1 MRLKY
6 YIRGIGAGIL
16 LATILLSIS
25 FFFGGGYK
33 NKELTDDEIIQR
45 AEKLGMVMEEKES
58 KEGDEEQSEESSEN
72 EEAESVDES
81 LSEENQKPEEEMTI
95 DEFVDEAE
103 ATNAAETKEDST
115 VSYQAFTVKGGQS
128 SETIA
133 NNLYKQGLV
142 DSASSFNE
150 YLGEL
155 GVDNRIQSG
164 TFYVQVGSSYDDI
177 VALLVNKEAR
187 TTTPPEN

>member
-6 YIRGIGAGIL
+6 YIRGLGAGIL
-16 LATILLSIS
+16 LATILLSVS

-33 NKELTDDEIIQR
+33 NKELSDEEIIAR
-45 AEKLGMVMEEKES
+45 AEKLGMVMEEKDS
-58 KEGDEEQSEESSEN
+58 KEDTEKTDSETSEED
-72 EEAESVDES
+72 AGTVDE
-81 LSEENQKPEEEMTI
+81 LSATEEKPEEEMTI
-95 DEFVDEAE
+95 DEFVEEAE
-103 ATNAAETKEDST
+103 ETNAAQQNEDAT
-115 VSYQAFTVKGGQS
+115 VSYQAFTVKSGES

-142 DSASSFNE
+142 DSSASFNK

>member
-6 YIRGIGAGIL
+6 YIRGLGAGIL
-16 LATILLSIS
+16 LATILLSVS

-33 NKELTDDEIIQR
+33 NKELSDEEIIAR
-45 AEKLGMVMEEKES
+45 AEKLGMVMEEKDS
-58 KEGDEEQSEESSEN
+58 KEDTEKTDSETSEED
-72 EEAESVDES
+72 ADTVDES
-81 LSEENQKPEEEMTI
+81 SATEEKPEEEMTI
-95 DEFVDEAE
+95 DEFVEEAE
-103 ATNAAETKEDST
+103 ETNAAEQNEDDT
-115 VSYQAFTVKGGQS
+115 VSYQAFTVKSGES

-133 NNLYKQGLV
+133 NLYKQGLV
-142 DSASSFNE
+142 DSSASFNK

>member
-6 YIRGIGAGIL
+6 YIRGLGAGIL
-16 LATILLSIS
+16 LATILLSVS

-33 NKELTDDEIIQR
+33 NKELSDEEIIAR
-45 AEKLGMVMEEKES
+45 AEKLGMVMEEKDS
-58 KEGDEEQSEESSEN
+58 KEDTQESEGETSEEDT
-72 EEAESVDES
+72 VDES
-81 LSEENQKPEEEMTI
+81 SATEEKPEEEMTI
-95 DEFVDEAE
+95 DEFVEEAE
-103 ATNAAETKEDST
+103 ETNAAEQNEDDT
-115 VSYQAFTVKGGQS
+115 VSYQAFTVKSGES

-142 DSASSFNE
+142 DSSASFNK

>member
-6 YIRGIGAGIL
+6 YIRGLGAGIL
-16 LATILLSIS
+16 LATILLSVS

-33 NKELTDDEIIQR
+33 NKELSDEEIIAR
-45 AEKLGMVMEEKES
+45 AEKLGMVMEEKDS
-58 KEGDEEQSEESSEN
+58 KEETEKTDSETSEED
-72 EEAESVDES
+72 ADTVDES
-81 LSEENQKPEEEMTI
+81 FATEEKPEEEMTI
-95 DEFVDEAE
+95 DEFVEEAE
-103 ATNAAETKEDST
+103 ETNAAEQNEDAT
-115 VSYQAFTVKGGQS
+115 VSYQAFTVKSGES

-142 DSASSFNE
+142 DSSASFNK

>member
-6 YIRGIGAGIL
+6 YIRGLGAGIL
-16 LATILLSIS
+16 LATILLSVS

-33 NKELTDDEIIQR
+33 NKELSDEEIIAR
-45 AEKLGMVMEEKES
+45 AEKLGMVMEEKDS
-58 KEGDEEQSEESSEN
+58 KEDTAKTDNETSEED
-72 EEAESVDES
+72 ADTVDES
-81 LSEENQKPEEEMTI
+81 SATEEKPEEEMTI
-95 DEFVDEAE
+95 DEFVEEAE
-103 ATNAAETKEDST
+103 ETNAAEQNEDDT
-115 VSYQAFTVKGGQS
+115 VSYQAFTVKSGES

-142 DSASSFNE
+142 DSSASFNK

>member
-6 YIRGIGAGIL
+6 YIRGLGAGIL
-16 LATILLSIS
+16 LATILLSVS

-33 NKELTDDEIIQR
+33 NKELSDEEIIAR
-45 AEKLGMVMEEKES
+45 AEKLGMVMEEKDS
-58 KEGDEEQSEESSEN
+58 KEDTEKTDSETSVED
-72 EEAESVDES
+72 ADTVDES
-81 LSEENQKPEEEMTI
+81 SATEEKPEEEMTI
-95 DEFVDEAE
+95 DEFVEEAE
-103 ATNAAETKEDST
+103 ETNAAEQNEDAT
-115 VSYQAFTVKGGQS
+115 VSYQAFTVKSGES

-142 DSASSFNE
+142 DSSASFNK

>member
-6 YIRGIGAGIL
+6 YIRGLGAGIL
-16 LATILLSIS
+16 LATILLSVS

-33 NKELTDDEIIQR
+33 NKELSDEEIIAR
-45 AEKLGMVMEEKES
+45 AEKLGMVMEEKDS
-58 KEGDEEQSEESSEN
+58 KEDTKTDSETSEED
-72 EEAESVDES
+72 ADTVDES
-81 LSEENQKPEEEMTI
+81 SATEEKPEEEMTI
-95 DEFVDEAE
+95 DEFVEEAE
-103 ATNAAETKEDST
+103 ETNAAEQNEDDT
-115 VSYQAFTVKGGQS
+115 VSYQAFTVKSGES

-142 DSASSFNE
+142 DSSASFNK

>member
-16 LATILLSIS
+16 LATILLSLS

-33 NKELTDDEIIQR
+33 NKELSDEEIIER
-45 AEKLGMVMEEKES
+45 AEKLGMVMEES
-58 KEGDEEQSEESSEN
+58 KSQEDSEEKSDEASENEDSEASEEST
-72 EEAESVDES
+72 
-81 LSEENQKPEEEMTI
+81 SEENQKPEEEMTI
-95 DEFVDEAE
+95 DEFVEEAE
-103 ATNAAETKEDST
+103 ATNAADTTEDAT
-115 VSYQAFTVKGGQS
+115 VSYQAFTVRTGQS

-133 NNLYKQGLV
+133 NNLYKQGLI
-142 DSASSFNE
+142 DSADSFNE